1 MHECERLR
9 RPCTH
14 YLAHLDK
21 QLQCQRLC
29 LHGPWVQV
37 EGVHSLEYGI
47 RGAHNVVEVP
57 ASVRDGA
64 TVSAE
69 SAPYTTRT
77 YAE

>member
-21 QLQCQRLC
+21 QLQRQRLC
-29 LHGPWVQV
+29 LHRPWVQV
-37 EGVHSLEYGI
+37 ESVHSLEYGI

-57 ASVRDGA
+57 VRDGVA
-64 TVSAE
+64 VSRL
-69 SAPYTTRT
+69 STPYTTRT
-77 YAE
+77 CAE